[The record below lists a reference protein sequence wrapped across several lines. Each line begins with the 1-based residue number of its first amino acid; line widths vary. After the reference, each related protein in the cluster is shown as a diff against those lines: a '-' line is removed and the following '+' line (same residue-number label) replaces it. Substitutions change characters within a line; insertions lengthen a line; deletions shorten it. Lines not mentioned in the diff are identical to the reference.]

1 MADTPD
7 LRNSAAESLAEA
19 VCDKSNAMDKIQ
31 ELSKDLT
38 ELIRRHPL
46 PSLTVGVGVGFLL
59 GQILH
64 RRKA

>member
-19 VCDKSNAMDKIQ
+19 VCDKSHAIDKVQ
-31 ELSKDLT
+31 ELTKDLT

-46 PSLTVGVGVGFLL
+46 PALAVGVGVGFLL

>member
-7 LRNSAAESLAEA
+7 LRNSGAEPLAEA
-19 VCDKSNAMDKIQ
+19 DCDKSHAMDEIQ

-46 PSLTVGVGVGFLL
+46 PALAVGVGVGFLL